1 MAAVPSASLTSKG
14 QVTIPK
20 EVRDA
25 LAIHAGDVIDFQ
37 KEADGTF
44 RVQARKVHASELAAI
59 LHRKGRH
66 RVSLDAME
74 AAIAEGARRTLSR

>member
-1 MAAVPSASLTSKG
+1 VPSATITTKG

-37 KEADGTF
+37 READGGF
-44 RVQARKVHASELAAI
+44 RVQARKVHVSDLAGI
-59 LHRKGRH
+59 LHRKGQR
-66 RVSLDAME
+66 RVSLEEMD
-74 AAIAEGARRTLSR
+74 AAIAEGARRTRSR

>member
-1 MAAVPSASLTSKG
+1 MPSATLTSKG

-25 LAIHAGDVIDFQ
+25 LAIQAGDVIDFE
-37 KEADGTF
+37 KETDGSF
-44 RVQARKVHASELAAI
+44 RVHARKVHVSDLEGI
-59 LHRKGRH
+59 LHRKGRR
-66 RVSLDAME
+66 RVSLEEMD